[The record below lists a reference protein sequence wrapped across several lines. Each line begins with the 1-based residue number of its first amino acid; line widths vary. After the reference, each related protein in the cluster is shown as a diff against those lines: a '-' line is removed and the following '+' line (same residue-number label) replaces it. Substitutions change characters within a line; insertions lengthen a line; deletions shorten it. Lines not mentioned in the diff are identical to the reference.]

1 MRALICGAG
10 VGGLSAG
17 IALRRA
23 GFEVVVLERAPDLRV
38 SGFGL
43 NLWPNAGRALNALGL
58 QGEYEA
64 IAVPLRRYWTL
75 ASTGEVLYE
84 RDVAGWPER
93 YGAPATG
100 VYRRELSN
108 MLAEALGTEHIRF
121 GHELVDVRA
130 EGPRVVCTLAT
141 GEEAVGDL
149 LIGADGIYSKTR
161 ACLFGPLAHR
171 ENPHHAYRWR
181 GHVRLADTD
190 IDPEAETEVF
200 GGRAFFGTIPTGNGR
215 AYWFA
220 SGPDINSLADFMAC
234 FGTWE
239 RTHVPRTISASA
251 GEEIQQTQLLDLA
264 EPPSRWTVGRVTLL
278 GDAAH
283 PMMPDLAQ
291 GASQTFVDS
300 EVLGECLAGGTS
312 VEDGLREYE
321 ERRRPVA
328 YSVVE
333 LSGRGM
339 FTRARDGSGR
349 EEVDPIAL
357 RYERGVERI
366 ADATM

>member
-17 IALRRA
+17 IALQRA
-23 GFEVVVLERAPDLRV
+23 GFEVVVFERSPDLRV

-43 NLWPNAGRALNALGL
+43 NLWPNAGRALNSLGL
-58 QGEYEA
+58 QSAYAA
-64 IAVPLRRYWTL
+64 ISVPLRRYWTL
-75 ASTGEVLYE
+75 ASTGEVIYR
-84 RDVAGWPER
+84 RDVADWAER
-93 YGAPATG
+93 FGAPATG

-121 GHELVDVRA
+121 GHELVDVRE
-130 EGPRVVCTLAT
+130 EGQRVVCAFA
-141 GEEAVGDL
+141 GGDEAVGDL
-149 LIGADGIYSKTR
+149 LVGADGIYSKTR
-161 ACLFGPLAHR
+161 ACLYGPLPLR

-181 GHVRLADTD
+181 GEIRLADTD
-190 IDPEAETEVF
+190 VDPEAETEVF
-200 GGRAFFGTIPTGNGR
+200 GGRAFFGTIPTGDGR

-220 SGPDINSLADFMAC
+220 SGPGINSLGDFMAC
-234 FGTWE
+234 YGAWE
-239 RTHVPRTISASA
+239 HTHVPGTIAATA
-251 GEEIQQTQLLDLA
+251 GQEIQPTKLLDLA
-264 EPPSRWTVGRVTLL
+264 EPPTRWTRGRVTLL

-300 EVLGECLAGGTS
+300 EVLGECLSGGTA
-312 VEDGLREYE
+312 VADGLREYE
-321 ERRRPVA
+321 ERRRPAA

-333 LSGRGM
+333 LSRRGM
-339 FTRARDGSGR
+339 FTRARDGSDG

-357 RYERGVERI
+357 RYERGVEGV
-366 ADATM
+366 ADVQV